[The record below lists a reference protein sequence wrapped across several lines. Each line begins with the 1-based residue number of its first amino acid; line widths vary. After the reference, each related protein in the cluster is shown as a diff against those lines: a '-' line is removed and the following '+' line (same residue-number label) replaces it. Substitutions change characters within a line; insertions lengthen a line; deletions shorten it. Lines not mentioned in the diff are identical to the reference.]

1 MTDINAEFQSD
12 RDSAWKRSLIRD
24 SQGGEAAED
33 QGGASTPWPWMVRYG
48 LPRTAL
54 LPWTE
59 MAIYKAVMLRPL
71 FQEVTLASPVAQELL
86 QWGYGYPRCRL
97 LFALLPTGT
106 RKGDGGK

>member
-12 RDSAWKRSLIRD
+12 RDSAWKRSLVRD

-59 MAIYKAVMLRPL
+59 MAISKAVMLRPL
-71 FQEVTLASPVAQELL
+71 FQAVTLASPEAQSTQIKYKKKDIDISFLSIPRGLL
-86 QWGYGYPRCRL
+86 L
-97 LFALLPTGT
+97 A
-106 RKGDGGK
+106 